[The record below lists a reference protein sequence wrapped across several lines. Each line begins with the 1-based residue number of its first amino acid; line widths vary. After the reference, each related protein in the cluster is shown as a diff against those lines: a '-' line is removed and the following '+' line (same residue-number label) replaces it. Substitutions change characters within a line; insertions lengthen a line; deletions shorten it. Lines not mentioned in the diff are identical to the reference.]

1 MVFFMFLLCNNGACF
16 GACFGAVVLILLQE
30 LSVEMCSVSLFSGRH
45 LALYFASIEVMYWTV
60 IFLEGV
66 LMKVEVD

>member
-16 GACFGAVVLILLQE
+16 GAVVLILLQE
-30 LSVEMCSVSLFSGRH
+30 LSVKMCRVSLFSDRH

-66 LMKVEVD
+66 LMKVEVG